1 MQWERPLG
9 LRGDEMQ
16 ASLPSP
22 LWEGVRGIA
31 LGGWLTVV
39 ILGALFSWIGSLFIG
54 VSTNQEL
61 LAADSKGTYAQDHI
75 LHCYA
80 YQRVHVPDGPEDR
93 MRSAT
98 QRLGVN

>member
-1 MQWERPLG
+1 M
-9 LRGDEMQ
+9 
-16 ASLPSP
+16 
-22 LWEGVRGIA
+22 

-61 LAADSKGTYAQDHI
+61 LAADSKRTYAQDQI
-75 LHCYA
+75 LHYYP
-80 YQRVHVPDGPEDR
+80 YQRVHVADDPEDQ